1 LVSGHQAQSCY
12 HEDHSR
18 VENSG
23 GIQASLSGRYATA
36 LFELAREK
44 KAINGVGAG
53 LASLKKALAESADLR
68 ALTTNPLVTRD
79 ASSKGVAALAKAMK
93 LDKLTTNFLGVLAQN
108 RRLAELGSVIAA
120 FEGLASAHRG
130 EATADVTSAHKLDA
144 AQVKALKAQLK
155 TKVGRDVAVNLTV
168 DPAILGGLIVKI
180 GSQMIDSSI
189 KTRLNTLATA
199 MKG

>member
-1 LVSGHQAQSCY
+1 
-12 HEDHSR
+12 
-18 VENSG
+18 VENPG

-36 LFELAREK
+36 LFELARDK
-44 KAINGVGAG
+44 KSIDGVGTG
-53 LASLKKALAESADLR
+53 LASLKKALGESADLR
-68 ALTTNPLVTRD
+68 ALTTNPLVTRE

-120 FEGLASAHRG
+120 YEGLASDHRG

-155 TKVGRDVAVNLTV
+155 TKVGRDVAVNLNV

-189 KTRLNTLATA
+189 KTRLNTLAVA